1 MAVPEI
7 SDAMASHEECRRVLQ
22 AVPFLDGLSDDDL
35 AVLAQNMR
43 AREFLA
49 GATIFYEDDSSDGVY
64 FLAGGAVEV
73 FKSDQT
79 GKKLPLV
86 VLRDSGLIGEMGLIN
101 NTPRTATARALSS
114 SHVLYLSS
122 DTFYASLEAGVVPVH
137 RLVLGF
143 ARIIAHRLASMD
155 ERLFSLFENETD
167 NEHFRELNEFKQRLM
182 ATWTG
187 LSIDSNS

>member
-1 MAVPEI
+1 MAVPEL
-7 SDAMASHEECRRVLQ
+7 SDARASHEECRRVLQ
-22 AVPFLDGLSDDDL
+22 SVPFLDGLSDDDL
-35 AVLAQNMR
+35 AVLAENMR
-43 AREFLA
+43 AREFLP
-49 GATIFYEDDSSDGVY
+49 GATIFYEDDESDGVY

-86 VLRDSGLIGEMGLIN
+86 VLRDSGLIGEMGLLN
-101 NTPRTATARALSS
+101 NSPRTATARTLSAT
-114 SHVLYLSS
+114 HVLYLSS
-122 DTFYASLEAGVVPVH
+122 TTFYNALEAGVVPMH

-155 ERLFSLFENETD
+155 ERLFNLFENETD

-187 LSIDSNS
+187 LSVDSNS